1 MKLLVSCISTRHSVL
16 KEHWA
21 EASSRPYAGQ
31 ETKIE
36 CPLTVLGSYEKP
48 KEDLGGA
55 LCLIEDKGIPRDKSG
70 DYLKRVELKMA
81 AGMVTSEKGVF
92 VTSFGSVHEV
102 DADLG
107 NVRQD
112 VVSSPLFNALHSIS
126 RTQRGYLV
134 ASTGLDLLLE
144 FNRDGEILWSWWAT
158 DHGFELTPSGRSRVL
173 DKSADHRTINYGT
186 LSQTTHVNS
195 AAELPDGRIL
205 ASLFHQGTVI
215 VIDRETGAWQVVL
228 EGLDHPHAVRVLDEG
243 IPPPRGRD
251 KSGTLSGGQVSYFTV
266 ADTVHGKALLVRINK
281 NGGHVEEEIDAGTNW
296 LQDCHYDGT
305 HNCWILVDGK
315 NSRLSLRRGRSG
327 ERTFAQFDFDPEW
340 RLYEAHIL

>member
-1 MKLLVSCISTRHSVL
+1 MRLLLSCISTKHSVL
-16 KEHWA
+16 KQHWTQ
-21 EASSRPYAGQ
+21 ASQ
-31 ETKIE
+31 ETPAA

-48 KEDLGGA
+48 KEDLGGL
-55 LCLIEDKGIPRDKSG
+55 LCLIEDMGCSQQTIG
-70 DYLKRVELKMA
+70 LHMA
-81 AGMVTSEKGVF
+81 AGMVASEKGVF

-102 DADLG
+102 DADLSSLHE
-107 NVRQD
+107 N

-126 RTQRGYLV
+126 RTRQGYLV

-144 FNRDGEILWSWWAT
+144 FNRSGEALWSWWAT
-158 DHGFELTPSGRSRVL
+158 DHGFELMPSGRPRVV
-173 DKSADHRTINYGT
+173 DKTADHRTIKYGT
-186 LSQTTHVNS
+186 LSQTTHVNA

-205 ASLFHQGTVI
+205 ASLFHQGMVI
-215 VIDRETGAWQVVL
+215 VIERETGAWQPVL

-243 IPPPRGRD
+243 IPPPRGREGID
-251 KSGTLSGGQVSYFTV
+251 TRSASFAEGPYFTV

-281 NGGHVEEEIDAGTNW
+281 NGGHVEEEVDAGTNW

>member
-1 MKLLVSCISTRHSVL
+1 MKLLVSCISTKHSVL
-16 KEHWA
+16 KEHWR
-21 EASSRPYAGQ
+21 SHNSIAGQ
-31 ETKIE
+31 ETRTE

-55 LCLIEDKGIPRDKSG
+55 LCLIEDKGIPPPRGRDKS
-70 DYLKRVELKMA
+70 DPYLKTIELQMA

-92 VTSFGSVHEV
+92 VTSFSSVHEV

-107 NVRQD
+107 SVRQH
-112 VVSSPLFNALHSIS
+112 VVSSPFFNALHSIS

-158 DHGFELTPSGRSRVL
+158 DHGFELTPSGRPRML
-173 DKSADHRTINYGT
+173 DKSVDHRTIKYGT

-228 EGLDHPHAVRVLDEG
+228 EGLDHPHAVRVLHEG
-243 IPPPRGRD
+243 IPRA
-251 KSGTLSGGQVSYFTV
+251 KSGNYFTV
-266 ADTVHGKALLVRINK
+266 ADTVHGKALLVRTNK
-281 NGGHVEEEIDAGTNW
+281 KGGHVEEEVDAGTNW
-296 LQDCHYDGT
+296 LQDCHYDSI

-315 NSRLSLRRGRSG
+315 NSRISLRRGRSG

>member
-1 MKLLVSCISTRHSVL
+1 MKLLVSCISTKHSVL
-16 KEHWA
+16 KEHWRLHN
-21 EASSRPYAGQ
+21 SIAGQ
-31 ETKIE
+31 ETRTE

-55 LCLIEDKGIPRDKSG
+55 LCLIEDKGTPRDKSA
-70 DYLKRVELKMA
+70 DYLKTVELPMA

-102 DADLG
+102 DADLSSI
-107 NVRQD
+107 RQH

-158 DHGFELTPSGRSRVL
+158 DHGFELTPSGRPRVL
-173 DKSADHRTINYGT
+173 DKSADHRTIKYGT

-243 IPPPRGRD
+243 ILRD
-251 KSGTLSGGQVSYFTV
+251 KSGSYFTV
-266 ADTVHGKALLVRINK
+266 ADTVNGKALLVRINK
-281 NGGHVEEEIDAGTNW
+281 KGGHVEEEIDAGTNW
-296 LQDCHYDGT
+296 LQDCHYNGT

-315 NSRLSLRRGRSG
+315 NSRLSLRRGRAG
-327 ERTFAQFDFDPEW
+327 ERTFAQFNFDPEW
-340 RLYEAHIL
+340 RLYEAHVL